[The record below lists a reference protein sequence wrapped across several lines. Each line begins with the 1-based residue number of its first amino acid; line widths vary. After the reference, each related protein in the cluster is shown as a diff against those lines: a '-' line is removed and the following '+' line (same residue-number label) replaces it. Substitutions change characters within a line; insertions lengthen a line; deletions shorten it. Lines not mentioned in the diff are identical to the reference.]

1 MSKKIVLYAVLA
13 IVAVLLLIQLVPY
26 GRDHSN
32 PPVVQEPVWDSP
44 QTEALVRSACYDC
57 HSNEVVWPFYSNIAP
72 FSWLVQHDVDEG
84 RSRLNFSEWNR
95 RQEIREITE
104 IVQEGDASA
113 PIQAPAQ
120 RRPIERLR
128 AGNACSGTPGN
139 LRSIAGQY
147 STLKLGEPDKIC

>member
-44 QTEALVRSACYDC
+44 QTEALVRSSCYDS
-57 HSNEVVWPFYSNIAP
+57 HSNEVVWPLYSNIAP

-104 IVQEGDASA
+104 IVQEGEMPPLQYKLLHKDAQLSA
-113 PIQAPAQ
+113 SERATLVQGLQATFG
-120 RRPIERLR
+120 R
-128 AGNACSGTPGN
+128 
-139 LRSIAGQY
+139 
-147 STLKLGEPDKIC
+147 

>member
-57 HSNEVVWPFYSNIAP
+57 HSNEVVWPLYSNIAP

-104 IVQEGDASA
+104 IVQEGEMPPLQYKLLHKGAQLSASERA
-113 PIQAPAQ
+113 TLVQGLQATFG
-120 RRPIERLR
+120 R
-128 AGNACSGTPGN
+128 
-139 LRSIAGQY
+139 
-147 STLKLGEPDKIC
+147 